1 MKNKVKK
8 FILIGMLLT
17 ATGCGYKVID
27 DSAINKLN
35 IKEINSSGNKRINF
49 KIKNS
54 LMVEINNSINKENNL
69 IIAINT
75 EKSKKIK
82 EKNINNE
89 VTKYKISITSD
100 VMLNFLEKNE
110 QQKFKVTST
119 GDFMVGEKYS
129 STLSNEKRLV
139 ESLSDDLSIQIKNK
153 STIIFND
160 L

>member
-1 MKNKVKK
+1 
-8 FILIGMLLT
+8 
-17 ATGCGYKVID
+17 
-27 DSAINKLN
+27 
-35 IKEINSSGNKRINF
+35 
-49 KIKNS
+49 
-54 LMVEINNSINKENNL
+54 MVEINNSKNKENTL

-75 EKSKKIK
+75 VENKKIK

-89 VTKYKISITSD
+89 ITTYKISITSD
-100 VMLNFLEKNE
+100 VILNFLEKNE

-139 ESLSDDLSIQIKNK
+139 ESLSDDLSSQIKNK
-153 STIIFND
+153 ITIIFND

>member
-1 MKNKVKK
+1 MKNNIKK
-8 FILIGMLLT
+8 FILIGILLT
-17 ATGCGYKVID
+17 ATSCGYKVID

-54 LMVEINNSINKENNL
+54 LMVEINNSKNKENNL

-75 EKSKKIK
+75 VKNKKIK

-89 VTKYKISITSD
+89 ITKYKISITSD
-100 VMLNFLEKNE
+100 VILNFLEKNE

-119 GDFMVGEKYS
+119 GDFMVSGKYS

-139 ESLSDDLSIQIKNK
+139 ESLSDDLYSQIKNK
-153 STIIFND
+153 ITIIFND